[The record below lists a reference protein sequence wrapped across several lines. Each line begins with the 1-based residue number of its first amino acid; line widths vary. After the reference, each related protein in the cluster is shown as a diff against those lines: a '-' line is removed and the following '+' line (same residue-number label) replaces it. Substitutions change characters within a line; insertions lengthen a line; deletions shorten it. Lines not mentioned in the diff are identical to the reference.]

1 MAVFKMG
8 TKTVLSQ
15 TGSDNP
21 TWGANAPTNAII
33 QVVQTAVTSQVT
45 VSENTTFGDA
55 ISRSITTVAAS
66 SKIMVIPTVYFG
78 LKYDEGYQGVARI
91 VRDKPSAD
99 TLVDNSVSIKDS
111 VIGHYHLS
119 DSGSTRW
126 QQAMSLQ
133 LLDAPAQN
141 AGTTITYKIQACL
154 SAGNGGE
161 AIYLNRWALN
171 TDVKGV
177 STLTLYEIAG

>member
-1 MAVFKMG
+1 MG

-21 TWGANAPTNAII
+21 TWGANVPTGTII

-45 VSENTTFGDA
+45 VTENTTFGDA
-55 ISRSITTVAAS
+55 LSRSITTVVAS
-66 SKIMVIPTVYFG
+66 SKIMVIPTLYFG
-78 LKYDEGYQGVARI
+78 LKYDEGYQGIARI

-99 TLVDNSVSIKDS
+99 TLADNSVAIYSS
-111 VIGHYHLS
+111 TTGHYHIS
-119 DSGSTRW
+119 DSENTRW
-126 QQAMSLQ
+126 QQPMSLQ

-141 AGTTITYKIQACL
+141 AGTTITYKIQAAL
-154 SAGNGGE
+154 SGGNGGE

-171 TDVKGV
+171 TDFGGV